1 MSTRRKAKSQWIAG
15 LAVVGLTALA
25 PAASAS
31 VSSAQSTQPPL
42 AHIALGIS
50 QPPRAH
56 IALRHSGNQPACA
69 NANARATGTSKPALR
84 AAVVCL
90 INRQR
95 ARHHL
100 PRLQAMS
107 SLDSSAQ
114 GWTNV
119 MVSTGQFTHGS
130 DFAARIS
137 AVGFH
142 WSVAGENIATGYRT
156 PNQVVTAWMA
166 STGHCQNI
174 LNPTYADVGT
184 GISARP
190 VGHLAGG
197 ATWTQDFGRSTAQHA
212 PSGNF
217 GPADG
222 CPYHA

>member
-1 MSTRRKAKSQWIAG
+1 MSTRRKAQSQLIAG
-15 LAVVGLTALA
+15 LVVVGLTALA

-31 VSSAQSTQPPL
+31 GSSAQSTQPPL
-42 AHIALGIS
+42 AHIALGIN
-50 QPPRAH
+50 QPSRAH
-56 IALRHSGNQPACA
+56 IALRHGVNQPACA
-69 NANARATGTSKPALR
+69 SANAPATGTSRQALR

-95 ARHHL
+95 VRHHL
-100 PRLQAMS
+100 PSLHAVS

-119 MVSTGQFTHGS
+119 MVSTGSFTHGS

-142 WSVAGENIATGYRT
+142 WSSAGENIATGYRT
-156 PNQVVTAWMA
+156 PSQVVTAWMA

-174 LNPTYADVGT
+174 LNPTYSDVGT

-190 VGHLAGG
+190 VGHLARG
-197 ATWTQDFGRSTAQHA
+197 ATWTQDFGLWTGHHA